1 MNRAVDFLRPQRPPR
16 LGWVLFTLGVISL
29 AAALWCEQRWA
40 AEHAAVDQAYRQ
52 AQEQA
57 MAVERARR
65 APPPPREPT
74 LIERRWLQ
82 AQPELHRPWLPAL
95 HAIESAT
102 VNPVFLLSMNIDPVK
117 GLIRL
122 DAEAPSFDHAL
133 AYVQVLDESGALQ
146 PAELVSHERAVAAVG
161 APGTVR
167 FSVVTQWT
175 AP

>member
-1 MNRAVDFLRPQRPPR
+1 MSRAVDFLRPQRPPQ
-16 LGWVLFTLGVISL
+16 LGWVLFTLGTIFL

-40 AEHAAVDQAYRQ
+40 AERAAVDQANQQ

-57 MAVERARR
+57 TAIERALRT
-65 APPPPREPT
+65 PPPPREPT

-82 AQPELHRPWLPAL
+82 AQPELHRPWLSAL
-95 HAIESAT
+95 RAIESAT
-102 VNPVFLLSMNIDPVK
+102 VNPVFLLSMNIDPAK

-133 AYVQVLDESGALQ
+133 AYVQMLDESGALQ